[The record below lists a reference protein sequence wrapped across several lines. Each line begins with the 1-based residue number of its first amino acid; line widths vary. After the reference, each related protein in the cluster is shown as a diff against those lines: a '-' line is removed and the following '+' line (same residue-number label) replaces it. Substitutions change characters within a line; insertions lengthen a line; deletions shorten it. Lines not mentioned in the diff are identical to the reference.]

1 MNVQKLSV
9 ILEALRCG
17 SMTKAAEELGYTQSG
32 LTYTVNTVENELGFP
47 IVIRDAS
54 GIRLSPEGQEL
65 LPYIEELVAC
75 DQRFT
80 QYAQNMLHRIG
91 NVLNVATYPSTAD
104 TILPEILADLTH
116 IAPEVKVN
124 LRVGSQDDMI
134 RWLSDG
140 NVDFAFGGQF
150 HLPGFDWMPLME
162 DPELAVLPEN
172 FPLGGMTAFPMEE
185 FHRHPFVMPVYW
197 PEEADL
203 VRQLEHHQ
211 IEPQFAVDFSDNAPV
226 IAMVERGLALTCLP
240 ELTLHAHRFRVKTMP
255 LDPPCFRVIGVTY
268 RPQNASQTAAH
279 KFLRCLTLWAAKHA
293 TAQQET

>member
-1 MNVQKLSV
+1 MNVQKLSI

-54 GIRLSPEGQEL
+54 GIRLSAEGQEL
-65 LPYIEELVAC
+65 LPYIEELVNC
-75 DQRFT
+75 DHKFT
-80 QYAQNMLHRIG
+80 QYAQNMLHRLG

-104 TILPEILADLTH
+104 TILPEILADFTH

-124 LRVGSQDDMI
+124 LRVGSQDDII

-140 NVDFAFGGQF
+140 NVDFGFGGQIR
-150 HLPGFDWMPLME
+150 LPGCDWLPLLE

-172 FPLGGMTAFPMEE
+172 FPTGSMTSFPMEE
-185 FHRHPFVMPVYW
+185 FRRHPFVMPVYW
-197 PEEADL
+197 NEEVNL
-203 VRQLEHHQ
+203 VQQLERHQ

-226 IAMVERGLALTCLP
+226 IAMVEQGLALSTLP
-240 ELTLHAHRFRVKTMP
+240 ELTLHAHRYRIKTLP
-255 LDPPCFRVIGVTY
+255 LDPPCYRVIGVTY
-268 RPQNASQTAAH
+268 RQQGPAQTASA
-279 KFLRCLTLWAAKHA
+279 KFLKCLTQWAKKHGNI
-293 TAQQET
+293 QQQI